1 MSNSISNKNNQF
13 DDLATLIR
21 NYVHYDNLTS
31 TFNKQAHNAR
41 IVRDDF
47 EQRIIKELR
56 DKKMEHAIIQIV
68 GGKLKIVEEKHNTPL
83 NYKMLEESLHNYF
96 HTKKISDDTS
106 NIIKFVKGSR
116 EVETLFKLKKILQL
130 PEQSITKDTA

>member
-1 MSNSISNKNNQF
+1 MSNIITNNNNNYEDLSN
-13 DDLATLIR
+13 LIR

-31 TFNKQAHNAR
+31 TLNKQAHNAR

-47 EQRIIKELR
+47 EERIIKELR
-56 DKKMEHAIIQIV
+56 GKKMEHAIIQIV

-96 HTKKISDDTS
+96 HNK
-106 NIIKFVKGSR
+106 
-116 EVETLFKLKKILQL
+116 
-130 PEQSITKDTA
+130 

>member
-1 MSNSISNKNNQF
+1 MSINKEDLSN
-13 DDLATLIR
+13 LIR

-31 TFNKQAHNAR
+31 TLNKQTHNAR

-47 EQRIIKELR
+47 EQRIITELR

-116 EVETLFKLKKILQL
+116 EVETSFKLKKILQL
-130 PEQSITKDTA
+130 PEQQTKLI

>member
-1 MSNSISNKNNQF
+1 MSINKEDLSN
-13 DDLATLIR
+13 LIR

-31 TFNKQAHNAR
+31 TLNKQTQNAR

-56 DKKMEHAIIQIV
+56 DKKMENAIIQIV

-83 NYKMLEESLHNYF
+83 NYKMLEESLHKYF
-96 HTKKISDDTS
+96 YNKKISDDTS
-106 NIIKFVKGSR
+106 NIIKFIKGSR
-116 EVETLFKLKKILQL
+116 EVETSFKLKKILQL
-130 PEQSITKDTA
+130 PNQPTTV

>member
-1 MSNSISNKNNQF
+1 MSINKEDLSN
-13 DDLATLIR
+13 LIR

-31 TFNKQAHNAR
+31 TLNKQTHNAR

-47 EQRIIKELR
+47 EQRIITELR
-56 DKKMEHAIIQIV
+56 DKKMENAIIQIV

-116 EVETLFKLKKILQL
+116 EVETSFKLKKILQL
-130 PEQSITKDTA
+130 PEQQTKLI